1 MGWCREISA
10 LILAYHPLLSRCI
23 KKHRLCHNCE
33 ILTNPLL
40 GILEDEIQEQEI
52 HDRRGGKKT
61 SPKKPVIGFT
71 CLSESKV
78 CYVKEEILQ
87 AAL

>member
-23 KKHRLCHNCE
+23 KKGRLCHNYE

-40 GILEDEIQEQEI
+40 GFLEDEIQEQKI
-52 HDRRGGKKT
+52 HDRRGEKI
-61 SPKKPVIGFT
+61 SRKKPVTGNKT
-71 CLSESKV
+71 GLS
-78 CYVKEEILQ
+78 
-87 AAL
+87 ALA